1 MRCHRGCSQHRH
13 LERCFQTYHF
23 PFLNDR
29 SSEYSSFIWQH
40 TSQLANWKDIES
52 ALPSQICALHPSG
65 CLWTHDKNTFRVRSG
80 GIELTN
86 ILGDLQNRF
95 SGGQRTGYSPSTGRE
110 YRLGLAVTLSI
121 FLLEWGSWGV
131 FVKTQSLN
139 SFDWLNLGG

>member
-23 PFLNDR
+23 PSLNDR
-29 SSEYSSFIWQH
+29 CSEYSSFIWQH
-40 TSQLANWKDIES
+40 TSQLANWKDIGS

-65 CLWTHDKNTFRVRSG
+65 CLWTHDKNTFRVRIG
-80 GIELTN
+80 RIELTN
-86 ILGDLQNRF
+86 ILDDLQNFF

-110 YRLGLAVTLSI
+110 CRLELAVTHSI
-121 FLLEWGSWGV
+121 FLLEWGSRGD

-139 SFDWLNLGG
+139 SFDWLDLGG